1 MSLDPQN
8 IYPVDNLEAALGWAN
23 VCSSADMGSHARHL
37 ESVSLYQ
44 TIDLMCEGEVGG
56 LCDSHGNLVYL
67 NRQANKNE
75 NAFKGIY
82 LNDVPIKNTDSNTL
96 NYNRVFADFKVGTGT
111 QTPLTKFKNSAL
123 SFSNAVQTLNMG
135 VTLPGL
141 SPIQQMIN
149 KSSNLFVTLADDKK
163 TRVNLAKDWD
173 KGHDGRHLNGAFR
186 GNFIH
191 NIKESEGVAILRN
204 IERSQVV
211 SVTHTITNDNVNWA
225 QIDMAI
231 GALIYNSGSGRQMFA
246 AVNFVIKTGY
256 VDDELTLAEGGSAVY
271 LLGGISGKCSSSYVR
286 SHLVPLPS
294 GGPNKRDRIVKIFRV
309 DNEIAV
315 GNFKFQKSLS
325 VQTISEIV
333 EANLSY
339 PHSALMGML
348 FDARSFSNPPTR
360 RFDLKMTKVLVPS
373 NYNTETRQ
381 YDGNWNGE
389 FKLNKEWTDNPAWA
403 FYDLATNERYG
414 IGKFGFKDQFV
425 DKWNLYSIAKYCDQ
439 FVPSGHTGKFSNKSF
454 TCTAGSVTI
463 TISDSS
469 SLGAEQFL
477 EQFPEGK
484 TVCLFNTKNSSSQN
498 LDKAFQRLIF
508 NPTYNTST
516 STFSF
521 KIIKMPDSNT
531 VFRDFSEVREAF
543 LNQPGKLSAF
553 DFIRNYLIENQNSSS
568 AFVNQY
574 LLGEPLD
581 VDVTSGEA
589 VTQFETFRPVLE
601 PRFKCNLYLDRKQ
614 NAFNALNDIAALF
627 RGMIYWSAGYI
638 NASNDQDKEAVMLF
652 TNSNVL
658 NGEFAYSGSSLTS
671 RTTAVTVRFNDEF
684 DSFKPK
690 VEYLEDQAGLR
701 EYGYNEK
708 EIVALGVTSRGQAH
722 RLAKWMLYTV
732 QTETDTIQFTT
743 GQEASY
749 LRPGDVIKIQDK
761 LKTAK
766 RYGGRITN
774 INYGEKTITL
784 DQGIQEGLTGQKI
797 TLIVPKQSK
806 TIRELNKEAENKL
819 KIAVENQEPSDGIST
834 EEIDESRQTQIKQ
847 FTIAS
852 VSETNVVTISE
863 TTDEDFN
870 LIKKG
875 FIWSVQNTDAEYEIE
890 EIEYRVIGVTEQNF
904 NQYQVTGMMYN
915 RTKFAAV
922 DESQSV
928 ENTQQS
934 KSTIV
939 SVGALPAALTLDPD
953 GDGTDDESALPI
965 VSFENFGVNDI
976 IPHFDAKFP
985 VTSYIFE
992 SESNL
997 EYRNS
1002 YMTIDFSNLAL
1013 INGVNKDNT
1022 GGYIIEVFRKKSG
1035 SKVRFSLSGHD
1046 NTFATVLIGS
1056 VYDKNDITYEIY
1068 RYDTS
1073 FKVDVGI

>member
-1 MSLDPQN
+1 MPLDPEN
-8 IYPVDNLEAALGWAN
+8 IYPVENLELALNWIN
-23 VCSSADMGSHARHL
+23 VCSNASPVNSSNQKL
-37 ESVSLYQ
+37 ESVSMYQ
-44 TIDLMCEGEVGG
+44 TIDLLCEGEVEG
-56 LCDSHGNLVYL
+56 LCDKHGNLVYL
-67 NRQANKNE
+67 NRVPRKNE

-82 LNDVPIKNTDSNTL
+82 LNDVPIKNTDANTL
-96 NYNRVFADFKVGTGT
+96 NYNRVFADFKAGTER
-111 QTPLTKFKNSAL
+111 QTTLTKFKNPAI
-123 SFSNAVQTLNMG
+123 SFSNAVQSLNLQ
-135 VTLPGL
+135 VSLPGL
-141 SPIQQMIN
+141 GLMQQLIN
-149 KSSNLFVTLADDKK
+149 KSSKLFVTMAYDGS
-163 TRVNLAKDWD
+163 RVNLAGEWD
-173 KGHDGRHLNGAFR
+173 NGHGDRHLAGAIN

-191 NIKESEGVAILRN
+191 HISEYEGISLLRN
-204 IERSQVV
+204 IEKTQVICV
-211 SVTHTITNDNVNWA
+211 AHTITNDNVNSV
-225 QIDMAI
+225 QIDMAV
-231 GALIYNSGSGRQMFA
+231 GALFYQSGKGDQMYA
-246 AVNFVIKTGY
+246 ATNFVIKTGY
-256 VDDELTLAEGGSAVY
+256 VDDELTLSEGGSVIY
-271 LLGGISGKCSSSYVR
+271 LLGAITGKCTSSYVR

-309 DNEIAV
+309 DNEV
-315 GNFKFQKSLS
+315 GPNNVRFQKSLQ

-333 EANLSY
+333 QANLSY

-348 FDARSFSNPPTR
+348 FDARAFSSPPTR

-373 NYNTETRQ
+373 NYNAETRQ

-389 FKLNKEWTDNPAWA
+389 FKIQKEWTDNPAWA

-439 FVPSGHTGKFSNKSF
+439 FVPSGHTGKYANKDF
-454 TCTAGSVTI
+454 TCTAGSVII
-463 TISDSS
+463 TINDSS
-469 SLGAEQFL
+469 SLGADQFL
-477 EQFPEGK
+477 EQFPEGE
-484 TVCLFNTKNSSSQN
+484 TVCLFNTKNSSTQL
-498 LDKAFQRLIF
+498 LDKAFERLIF
-508 NPTYNTST
+508 NPTYNTSN
-516 STFSF
+516 SSFSF
-521 KIIKMPDSNT
+521 KILKIPDSNL
-531 VFRDFSEVREAF
+531 VFKKYPEVKDAF
-543 LNQPGKLSAF
+543 VEQTTNLSAF
-553 DFIRNYLIENQNSSS
+553 QFIKNYLIQNENSSS
-568 AFVNQY
+568 AFVSDYIN
-574 LLGEPLD
+574 GEPLD
-581 VDVTSGEA
+581 VDVTSGET

-638 NASNDQDKEAVMLF
+638 SLSNDQKREAVMLF
-652 TNSNVL
+652 TNANVL

-732 QTETDTIQFTT
+732 QTETDTIQFST

-761 LKTAK
+761 LKTSK
-766 RYGGRITN
+766 RYGGRIISIDYGAKELTLDEGIEEN
-774 INYGEKTITL
+774 IVGEKITV
-784 DQGIQEGLTGQKI
+784 
-797 TLIVPKQSK
+797 IVPKAST

-819 KIAVENQEPSDGIST
+819 KIAVENQEPSEGIST
-834 EEIDESRQTQIKQ
+834 QEIDESRQTQIKQ

-863 TTDEDFN
+863 TNNEDFN
-870 LIKKG
+870 LISKG
-875 FIWSVQNTDAEYEIE
+875 FIWSVQNTNTEYEIE
-890 EIEYRVIGVTEQNF
+890 EVEYRVIGVTEQNF

-934 KSTIV
+934 KSAIV
-939 SVGALPAALTLDPD
+939 AVGALPAALTLDPD
-953 GDGTDDESALPI
+953 GDGVDDEAAAPI
-965 VSFENFGVNDI
+965 VSFIDFSADDI

-985 VTSYIFE
+985 VSTHVFKA
-992 SESNL
+992 SEQL
-997 EYRNS
+997 EYRNA
-1002 YMTIDFSNLAL
+1002 YMAIDFSNLAS

-1022 GGYIIEVFRKKSG
+1022 GGYILEVFRSSG
-1035 SKVRFSLSGHD
+1035 SKVRFSLAGHD
-1046 NTFATVLIGS
+1046 NTTANILIGS
-1056 VYDKNDITYEIY
+1056 VYDQNNVTYEIY